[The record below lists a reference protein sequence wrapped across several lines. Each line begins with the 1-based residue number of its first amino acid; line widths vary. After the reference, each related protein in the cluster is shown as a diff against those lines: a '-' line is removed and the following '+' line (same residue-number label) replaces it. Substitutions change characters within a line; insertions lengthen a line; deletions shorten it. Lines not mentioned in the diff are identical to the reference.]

1 MTSVEKLDKNM
12 VFDTKIEREGLVFK
26 SIEEAPFKVYGVF
39 KNEAPDLTANIWT
52 RMPNDVA
59 KDISIHVHNI
69 SRQTAGGRIRFKTDS
84 PYIALNVKNL
94 PRPPMPQLTLV
105 AQVGFDLYIGNEYYN
120 SFVPPSNITVGY
132 ESVVDFPTS
141 EMREI
146 TLNFPLYYGVED
158 VFVGIKDGSK
168 LEEASDY
175 LDIPK
180 IVYYGSSITQGGC
193 ANRPG
198 NTYESI
204 IARETNVDFVALGFG
219 GGAKGEPSMA
229 EYIASLDMS
238 LFVLD
243 YDHNAPTPEFLNETH
258 ENFFK
263 IVRKA
268 QPSLPILIISR
279 PVYYPSPE
287 EILRRDIIKKTYE
300 NAVASGDK
308 NVYFID
314 GTTLLEE
321 CKNNGTVD
329 GIHPTDYGFACMAKK
344 ICPVI
349 KEILG
354 LK

>member
-1 MTSVEKLDKNM
+1 
-12 VFDTKIEREGLVFK
+12 
-26 SIEEAPFKVYGVF
+26 
-39 KNEAPDLTANIWT
+39 
-52 RMPNDVA
+52 
-59 KDISIHVHNI
+59 
-69 SRQTAGGRIRFKTDS
+69 
-84 PYIALNVKNL
+84 
-94 PRPPMPQLTLV
+94 
-105 AQVGFDLYIGNEYYN
+105 
-120 SFVPPSNITVGY
+120 
-132 ESVVDFPTS
+132 
-141 EMREI
+141 MREI

-158 VFVGIKDGSK
+158 VFVGLKDGSK

-204 IARETNVDFVALGFG
+204 IAREINVDFVSLGFG
-219 GGAKGEPSMA
+219 GGAKGEPAMA
-229 EYIASLDMS
+229 EYITGLDMS

-243 YDHNAPTPEFLNETH
+243 YDHNAPDPEFLDETH

-268 QPSLPILIISR
+268 HPELPILMLSR
-279 PVYYPSPE
+279 PVYYPKPE
-287 EILRRDIIKKTYE
+287 EIVRRDIVKKTYE
-300 NAVASGDK
+300 NALANGDK

-329 GIHPTDYGFACMAKK
+329 GIHPTDYGFHCMAKK
-344 ICPVI
+344 ILPVI

>member
-26 SIEEAPFKVYGVF
+26 SIEDAPFKVYGVLRDNVPAMR
-39 KNEAPDLTANIWT
+39 KTIWT
-52 RMPNDVA
+52 RMPDAIA

-69 SRQTAGGRIRFKTDS
+69 SKQTAGGRIRFKTDS

-94 PRPPMPQLTLV
+94 PRPSMPQLTLV
-105 AQVGFDLYIGNEYYN
+105 AQVGFDLYIGKEYYK
-120 SFVPPSNITVGY
+120 SFIPPSNIDVGY
-132 ESVVDFPTS
+132 ESVIDFPS
-141 EMREI
+141 GEMREI

-158 VFVGIKDGSK
+158 VFVGIKEGSK

-204 IARETNVDFVALGFG
+204 IARETNVDFVSLGFG
-219 GGAKGEPSMA
+219 GGAKGEPEMA
-229 EYIASLDMS
+229 KYIAGLDMS

-243 YDHNAPTPEFLNETH
+243 YDHNAPTPEYLDETH

-263 IVRKA
+263 IVRSA
-268 QPSLPILIISR
+268 HPELPILMISR
-279 PVYYPSPE
+279 PVYYPTPE
-287 EILRRDIIKKTYE
+287 EIVRRDIVKKTYE
-300 NAVASGDK
+300 NAVANGDR

-329 GIHPTDYGFACMAKK
+329 GIHPTDYGFHCMSKK
-344 ICPVI
+344 ILPTI
-349 KEILG
+349 KEILK
-354 LK
+354 LN

>member
-12 VFDTKIEREGLVFK
+12 VFDSKIEREGLTFMDIK
-26 SIEEAPFKVYGVF
+26 KDPFKVYGVMRDF
-39 KNEAPDLTANIWT
+39 SFDGTTPIWSRIPNEIS
-52 RMPNDVA
+52 
-59 KDISIHVHNI
+59 KDISVHVHNI
-69 SRQTAGGRIRFKTDS
+69 SKQTAGGRIRFKTDS

-105 AQVGFDLYIGNEYYN
+105 AQVGFDLYIEGEYYN

-132 ESVVDFPTS
+132 ESVIDFPTC

-146 TLNFPLYYGVED
+146 TLNFPLYYGIED
-158 VFVGIKDGSK
+158 VYVGIKEGSK
-168 LEEASDY
+168 IEKPSDY
-175 LDIPK
+175 LDMPP

-198 NTYESI
+198 NTYEAI
-204 IARETNVDFVALGFG
+204 IARETNVDFVSLGFG
-219 GGAKGEPSMA
+219 GGAKGEPKMA
-229 EYIASLDMS
+229 KYCASLDMS

-243 YDHNAPTPEFLNETH
+243 YDHNAPNPEYLDETH

-268 QPSLPILIISR
+268 HPDLPILMMSR
-279 PVYYPSPE
+279 PVYYPKPD
-287 EILRRDIIKKTYE
+287 EIVRRDIVKKTYE
-300 NAVASGDK
+300 NAIAAGDK

-321 CKNNGTVD
+321 CKNDGTVD
-329 GIHPTDYGFACMAKK
+329 GIHPTDYGFHCMARK
-344 ICPVI
+344 ILPLI
-349 KEILG
+349 KEILK

>member
-12 VFDTKIEREGLVFK
+12 VFDSKIEREGLTFFDITK
-26 SIEEAPFKVYGVF
+26 EPFKVYGVMRD
-39 KNEAPDLTANIWT
+39 EAPDLNTTIWT
-52 RMPNDVA
+52 RIPNDAA
-59 KDISIHVHNI
+59 KDISFHVHNI

-105 AQVGFDLYIGNEYYN
+105 AQVGFDLYIEGEYYN
-120 SFVPPSNITVGY
+120 SFVPPSNLTVGY
-132 ESVVDFPTS
+132 ESVIDFPTS

-158 VFVGIKDGSK
+158 VYVGLKEGSK

-175 LDIPK
+175 LDIPR
-180 IVYYGSSITQGGC
+180 ILYYGSSITQGGC

-198 NTYESI
+198 NTYEAI

-219 GGAKGEPSMA
+219 GGAKGEPAMA
-229 EYIASLDMS
+229 EYIAAQDMS

-243 YDHNAPTPEFLNETH
+243 YDHNAPNPEFLDETH

-268 QPSLPILIISR
+268 HPSLPVLMISR
-279 PVYYPSPE
+279 PVFYPTPDE
-287 EILRRDIIKKTYE
+287 LVRRDIVKKTYE
-300 NAVASGDK
+300 NALAAGDK

-329 GIHPTDYGFACMAKK
+329 GIHPTDYGFACMARK

>member
-1 MTSVEKLDKNM
+1 MVSVEKLDKNM
-12 VFDTKIEREGLVFK
+12 VFDSKIEREGLVFK
-26 SIEEAPFKVYGVF
+26 SIESDPFKVYGLLRTNLGDTQTVV
-39 KNEAPDLTANIWT
+39 WS
-52 RMPNDVA
+52 RMPDEVA

-69 SRQTAGGRIRFKTDS
+69 SKQTTGGRIRFKTDS

-105 AQVGFDLYIGNEYYN
+105 AQVGFDLYIDNEYYN
-120 SFVPPSNITVGY
+120 SYIPPSNITVGY
-132 ESVVDFPTS
+132 ESVVDFPSS

-158 VFVGIKDGSK
+158 VFVGIKEGSK
-168 LEEASDY
+168 LEAASDY
-175 LDIPK
+175 LDMPP

-198 NTYESI
+198 NTYEAI

-219 GGAKGEPSMA
+219 GGAKGEPLMA
-229 EYIASLDMS
+229 EYVAGLDMS

-243 YDHNAPTPEFLNETH
+243 YDHNAPTPEYLDETH

-268 QPSLPILIISR
+268 HPELPIIMISR
-279 PVYYPSPE
+279 PVYYPKPDE
-287 EILRRDIIKKTYE
+287 LVRRDIVKKTYE
-300 NAVASGDK
+300 NALANGDK

-321 CKNNGTVD
+321 CRNNGTVD
-329 GIHPTDYGFACMAKK
+329 GIHPTDYGFACMARK

-354 LK
+354 L

>member
-1 MTSVEKLDKNM
+1 MVSVEKLDKNM
-12 VFDTKIEREGLVFK
+12 VFDSKIEREGLVFK
-26 SIEEAPFKVYGVF
+26 DIENAPFKVYGVKKMSIF
-39 KNEAPDLTANIWT
+39 GGQKIAWS
-52 RMPNDVA
+52 RMPDEVS
-59 KDISIHVHNI
+59 KDISVHIYNT
-69 SRQTAGGRIRFKTDS
+69 SKQTTGGRIRFKTDS

-94 PRPPMPQLTLV
+94 PRPSMPQLTLV

-120 SFVPPSNITVGY
+120 SFIPPSNLDVGY
-132 ESVVDFPTS
+132 ESVIDFPSS

-146 TLNFPLYYGVED
+146 TLNFPLYYGIED
-158 VFVGIKDGSK
+158 VYVGIKDGSK

-175 LDIPK
+175 LDMPP

-198 NTYESI
+198 NTYEAI

-219 GGAKGEPSMA
+219 GGAKGEPRMA

-243 YDHNAPTPEFLNETH
+243 YDHNAPTPEYLDETH

-268 QPSLPILIISR
+268 HPELPILIISR
-279 PVYYPSPE
+279 PVYYPKPE
-287 EILRRDIIKKTYE
+287 EIVRRDIVKKTYD
-300 NAVASGDK
+300 NAIASGDK

-329 GIHPTDYGFACMAKK
+329 GIHPTDYGFACMARK

-354 LK
+354 L

>member
-12 VFDTKIEREGLVFK
+12 VFDSKIEREGLVFK
-26 SIEEAPFKVYGVF
+26 NIEEDPFKVYGVF
-39 KNEAPDLTANIWT
+39 RDYAPDLQRTIWS
-52 RMPNDVA
+52 RMPDEIS

-69 SRQTAGGRIRFKTDS
+69 SKQTAGGRIRFKTDS

-105 AQVGFDLYIGNEYYN
+105 AQVGFDLYIDGEYYN
-120 SFVPPSNITVGY
+120 SFVPPSNLTVGY
-132 ESVVDFPTS
+132 ESVIDFPTS

-158 VFVGIKDGSK
+158 VFVGIKEGST

-204 IARETNVDFVALGFG
+204 IARETNVDFVSLGFG
-219 GGAKGEPSMA
+219 GGAKGEPAMA
-229 EYIASLDMS
+229 EYITGLDMS

-243 YDHNAPTPEFLNETH
+243 YDHNAPDPEFLDETH

-263 IVRKA
+263 IVRNA
-268 QPSLPILIISR
+268 HPELPILMISR
-279 PVYYPSPE
+279 PVYYPKPE
-287 EILRRDIIKKTYE
+287 EIVRRNIVKKTYE
-300 NAVASGDK
+300 NAIAAGDK

-321 CKNNGTVD
+321 CRNNGTVD
-329 GIHPTDYGFACMAKK
+329 GIHPTDYGFHCMARK

>member
-12 VFDTKIEREGLVFK
+12 VFDTKIQREGLVFK
-26 SIEEAPFKVYGVF
+26 SIEEAPFKVYGVWRDTVPSMN
-39 KNEAPDLTANIWT
+39 KTIWS
-52 RMPNDVA
+52 RMPDEIA

-69 SRQTAGGRIRFKTDS
+69 SKNTTGGRIRFSTDS
-84 PYIALNVKNL
+84 PYVAIKVKNL

-105 AQVGFDLYIGNEYYN
+105 AQVGFDLYIGTEYYK
-120 SFVPPSNITVGY
+120 SYIPPSDLTVGY
-132 ESVVDFPTS
+132 ESVIDFPSS

-158 VFVGIKDGSK
+158 VYVGIKEGSR
-168 LEEASDY
+168 LEGAPEY

-204 IARETNVDFVALGFG
+204 IARETNVDFLSLGFG
-219 GGAKGEPSMA
+219 GGALGEQKMA

-243 YDHNAPTPEFLNETH
+243 YDHNAPTPEHLAATH
-258 ENFFK
+258 EPFFK
-263 IVRKA
+263 TVRKSH
-268 QPSLPILIISR
+268 PSLPIIMISR
-279 PVYYPSPE
+279 PVYFPTDE
-287 EILRRDIIKKTYE
+287 EIRRRDIIKATYE
-300 NAVASGDK
+300 NAVSSGDK

-329 GIHPTDYGFACMAKK
+329 GIHPTDYGFHCMAKK
-344 ICPVI
+344 IGPVI
-349 KEILG
+349 KKVLG
-354 LK
+354 L